1 MPLVAGFLSGVLV
14 IGSAALAYGLAE
26 GALIGSPEADWS
38 ADPVVWWGELI
49 LAACSALL
57 CVATAM
63 FIVRRF
69 RAGSA
74 GSAKTM
80 LRIGLGFLAV
90 GALSIA
96 AGWLGLRV
104 PTTYGTDPLQ
114 RGELILVIFGVIVG
128 AFGALVTLPSAI
140 AAGEVRGGTSR

>member
-1 MPLVAGFLSGVLV
+1 MPLVAGFLSGVLA

-69 RAGSA
+69 RAG
-74 GSAKTM
+74 
-80 LRIGLGFLAV
+80 V

-114 RGELILVIFGVIVG
+114 RGELILVIFGVIMG